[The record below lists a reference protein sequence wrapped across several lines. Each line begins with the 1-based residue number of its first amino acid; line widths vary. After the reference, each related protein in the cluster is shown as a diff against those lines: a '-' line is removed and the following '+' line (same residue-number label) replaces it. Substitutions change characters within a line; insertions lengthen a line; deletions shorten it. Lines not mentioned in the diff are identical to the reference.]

1 LYSKLLTI
9 KKYVAEIQLSGN
21 VVWMLSITQRLAS
34 LAIADFQHTLQIKG
48 W

>member
-1 LYSKLLTI
+1 MYSKLLTY

-21 VVWMLSITQRLAS
+21 VVWMLSITQRPAS
-34 LAIADFQHTLQIKG
+34 LAIGDLKG